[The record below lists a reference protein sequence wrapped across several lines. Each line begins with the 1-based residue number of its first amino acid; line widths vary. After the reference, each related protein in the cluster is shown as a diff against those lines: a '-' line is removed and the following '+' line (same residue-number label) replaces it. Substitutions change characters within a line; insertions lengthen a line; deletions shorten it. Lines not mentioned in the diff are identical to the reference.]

1 MDIKESKTNEIIEL
15 KRKCELLRK
24 KIRQSI
30 LFLSEHVCIV
40 EPSHSDADMGN
51 LGLREDIII
60 LDEED
65 KDEGA

>member
-1 MDIKESKTNEIIEL
+1 MDIKKSKANEIIEL

-40 EPSHSDADMGN
+40 EPSHSDADIDN
-51 LGLREDIII
+51 LDLREDIII

-65 KDEGA
+65 ENEGA